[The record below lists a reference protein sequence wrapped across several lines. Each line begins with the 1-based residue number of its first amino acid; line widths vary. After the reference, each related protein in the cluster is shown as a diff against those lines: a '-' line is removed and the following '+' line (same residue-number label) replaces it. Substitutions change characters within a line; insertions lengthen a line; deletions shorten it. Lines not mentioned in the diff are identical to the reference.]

1 RDRRAPGAGKHR
13 AGSHAGA
20 TTAAAGAGVLK
31 GCEQVTSGEKEVG
44 LGSAQVYPG
53 APRPFEALILG
64 LLAWR
69 RLGEG
74 RHLGPVVRVVR

>member
-1 RDRRAPGAGKHR
+1 MDPTR
-13 AGSHAGA
+13 
-20 TTAAAGAGVLK
+20 
-31 GCEQVTSGEKEVG
+31 EQVTSGEKEVG

-53 APRPFEALILG
+53 ARRPLEALIRG